1 MSKKMWNKI
10 FKSKTNKNSKS
21 LQAANKINKRSSI
34 YEEYQQL
41 NAALD
46 NVPINEKFKEN
57 SNAPPIEKLLLNDGD
72 KTATAQ
78 PTKIPQTNAF
88 SKVVN
93 TLTLKRSQNSNSNK
107 DLKNNNNEG
116 KEGKEKA
123 GKKSELE
130 IKKTKSCASL
140 ATSSETTSPND
151 KAINQSTINNYN
163 SSCSSSTDF
172 SPNNCLNSSVKPDQ
186 CSNSNSNV
194 NTPYQTNQQQLTA
207 TASSTTT
214 NATETTSAASLNL
227 KLNNKNINN
236 NNNNEYLACKQN
248 LTNPIQ
254 QQQQQQQQKR
264 LSKIVIVVK
273 KFDAS
278 TATTTEA
285 TSLTSSSTPTSESNI
300 KNLHNH
306 QFTIDCT
313 NNSFTNHDLKN
324 SNNSNKVLETSFLLT
339 APTKTPPPPPTAQRS
354 PTSLSSTET
363 LQIFATCNKLNDQN
377 QLSRNLS
384 NVIVN
389 QPNDVDHHQQQQQQQ
404 LHHLNSDYRK
414 LGFKVFDNG
423 NNITTPTE
431 EPDASLELVPCPI
444 CSRTFNPVT
453 LRKHVG
459 ICEKMTTK
467 KRNIFD
473 SSRQRREGTDL
484 ATYPLPKNFGLP
496 EKATSSTSITAAR
509 NERGQSPKP
518 AAQIS
523 SPNLTRKKPSED
535 LIRSTAR
542 ASMRK
547 AVSTNNNTTPTSTTA
562 ASTNFNR
569 DRMRSSERS
578 LTRSRGIQPPPAEQC
593 PHCERCFGIK
603 AYDRHVEWCKE
614 KALQAAIKQGS
625 SKNDGNVAKARL
637 EARTKYRAPCLKTKR
652 SMNREKYSG
661 LAGEE
666 HENDDT
672 TKTSKTNG
680 SKTQDNSLMSM
691 SMTSSMCSERKITN
705 STTAAKLNEPQETA
719 TYKEHTNIDN
729 CSVGSRKCTR
739 DKSQTPQLPP
749 TTTKKMNAV
758 AKATTEYKQQKQEES
773 IINLKIQMPELQ
785 LMGEQM
791 TAIAI
796 NKKLKVDALTAAN
809 IKPQKPKQL
818 QQQQQLP
825 DFKKHQ
831 QKATKKSNQKLK
843 TTDVEINLPV
853 ITSNISLEQK
863 KSVSDLSLKTM
874 RRRVNCLQAAAEET
888 AHKAFVND
896 HDNHVVN
903 NNVLNHYEM
912 KSKEKSEKLWPV
924 GGNKDDKESE
934 RKMTMEQYFER
945 EEQVLSLDKH
955 TTFKREEREGDI
967 GFSLPKKLTE
977 MEMLDSEKIVKTRE
991 KDSTNPIGD
1000 LCPLEEHQQSTDLL
1014 REQDLTMKQT
1024 YPDCDRDSDSEDA
1037 VNEILNSIPKL
1048 DIPTTPIKS
1057 LKKQKHLSEDVKKC
1071 SGKSTESEKRD
1082 KLKKSLRETE
1092 TKDSKVNENQIN
1104 NTKSDGNLNSSKQSL
1119 KNSEEEKDALEM
1131 EIYKDCLTDSD
1142 ELRRFQPKES
1152 KKDDLETLTDSKVDD
1167 DNSAELDL
1175 KILKSSFKSHTFIRD
1190 LKQTSYQ
1197 LKEFKDDSGQNKQK
1211 PLKYSKSSED
1221 LCGIK
1226 TNPQNSTSPIK
1237 RNTKSQ
1243 SKHLKESPGTPRTP
1257 KALRLPRLG
1266 TPPPAQLSRT
1276 APTTPKSET
1285 SERLKSL
1292 NICPTKRKKVL
1303 RQTVSCSN
1311 SLPMKAVLPFPNDTL
1326 KLCGV
1331 ISAPQLKSIGL
1342 KENNVNESVRV
1353 EKLEYNEE
1361 NNIDFMK
1368 DEEEKEEEHKEI
1380 KVIKE
1385 PPLMPQ
1391 LKRNKSFTVS
1401 GLPDNYDPFLSAKR
1415 QLEELCSPTND
1426 SADISTTPQT
1436 PQLPSLPATPNSNN
1450 NNNNSSISK
1459 MSTSLILSSSTPNN
1473 TNNTTPNLMTTSQI
1487 PQQTQK
1493 TPTLARSSSFRRTSS
1508 LRGPRRSPM
1517 LSTRPPL
1524 FAQKHRPTIQRGLSD
1539 EGPISTNFLKPEEYD
1554 EMPVRSVCVNDFAV
1568 NKSPRVVRRDTSAS
1582 NRKQPL
1588 KLNINAANAS
1598 GSSAAASPNTME
1610 AEVVASNSTASKYVS
1625 KTDSL
1630 AVFLKYEHELEKLNQ
1645 TAADNELKKETILE
1659 VKTPSTADSIT
1670 TTPVANLDGPLNAK
1684 ELKDKSNNLSKQNSA
1699 KNIKADI
1706 LAGPECNEV
1715 NVKNTNEMEINKYG
1729 QQRLTPLSSKPATP
1743 LSKPQTPQVLQQPTA
1758 SLTPLNV
1765 KTNVEQKSAPKSP
1778 KPVALSSIFGGDN
1791 NKTVKN
1797 SSHLYAERK
1806 NSMGSDYIDPKLI
1819 NKCDNLPINLNLK
1832 RTDFKHSDSDT
1843 SETRVEQFSSSS
1855 SSDSA
1860 APAKK
1865 TTTATSLQQH
1875 TKFLPTVKQQQQQQ
1889 PEQHHIPQQQQQQP
1903 LNNSQRNSAE
1913 GRNLLKRRIRLGRNQ
1928 FLYDASP
1935 EGDSCCSADDEGA
1948 NRSSLEGE
1956 TLLQHNLLREHEK
1969 AFERLTS
1976 QQVNPVD
1983 APFIPPLPAFD
1994 DFDFEEFLSSFENDE
2009 EQFPLFKDCREFL
2022 MNRTSKKQRSMLM
2035 TNSATQ
2041 NQNNTHSNTH
2051 NIHNSNNN
2059 NNNSTNF
2066 KKSSSPQT
2074 FPPLTP
2080 QTHTS
2085 GSGQHFQF
2093 PSLPQHPKNL
2103 FNSFSLNTRSRNKY
2117 DELTATTSNT
2127 KSTDTFCLNTNTEQ
2141 FKDHNSLNQKRE
2153 IFISIETEQNDLDKS
2168 PISPNSIRHM
2178 VGNPQT
2184 VVEVE
2189 VDAAHDNKFSKI
2201 SDDDE
2206 GGELGQNMCRTKNF
2220 SAHSMLERLPNVQ
2233 LNNAKNL
2240 MQKMQEDFRQMGDEM
2255 AGNLRLTTTAPMDVN
2270 MNSKVNM
2277 MAATRKTNRTA
2288 GTPSGDAY
2296 GDSDELSSLDG
2307 YPLSSPNSRLGVS
2320 SKTSADSAYGSLS
2333 RQRSSELTNQRNS
2346 NRSRP
2351 LTSNTANCLLNRP
2364 LTEESSLG
2372 RSRQLSASSSSSSEH
2387 ALPPLTNS
2395 NSFHKQQQQQQQ
2407 LYNNNNNNTDLEELR
2422 RYERHSNNNNNNYDL
2437 PPSHVSLTGATNS
2450 HTNLET
2456 LQQYPSN
2463 STMSSSMKVSKFC
2476 HECGSRFLLE
2486 QAKFCMDCGV
2496 KRIVL

>member
-1 MSKKMWNKI
+1 MEASEVLYSTPTAAAELATTNALSTEMSLTPTTQTKLLQQQQPTPLSPLVITTTTTAAAHSPAAAAAAPVTPTTPRTTTHTPREIPTMYFLDQIKKMWNKI

-93 TLTLKRSQNSNSNK
+93 TLTLKRSQNSNN
-107 DLKNNNNEG
+107 
-116 KEGKEKA
+116 
-123 GKKSELE
+123 
-130 IKKTKSCASL
+130 
-140 ATSSETTSPND
+140 
-151 KAINQSTINNYN
+151 
-163 SSCSSSTDF
+163 
-172 SPNNCLNSSVKPDQ
+172 
-186 CSNSNSNV
+186 
-194 NTPYQTNQQQLTA
+194 
-207 TASSTTT
+207 
-214 NATETTSAASLNL
+214 
-227 KLNNKNINN
+227 
-236 NNNNEYLACKQN
+236 
-248 LTNPIQ
+248 
-254 QQQQQQQQKR
+254 
-264 LSKIVIVVK
+264 
-273 KFDAS
+273 
-278 TATTTEA
+278 
-285 TSLTSSSTPTSESNI
+285 
-300 KNLHNH
+300 
-306 QFTIDCT
+306 
-313 NNSFTNHDLKN
+313 
-324 SNNSNKVLETSFLLT
+324 
-339 APTKTPPPPPTAQRS
+339 
-354 PTSLSSTET
+354 
-363 LQIFATCNKLNDQN
+363 
-377 QLSRNLS
+377 
-384 NVIVN
+384 
-389 QPNDVDHHQQQQQQQ
+389 
-404 LHHLNSDYRK
+404 
-414 LGFKVFDNG
+414 NG

-691 SMTSSMCSERKITN
+691 SMTSSMCSE
-705 STTAAKLNEPQETA
+705 
-719 TYKEHTNIDN
+719 
-729 CSVGSRKCTR
+729 
-739 DKSQTPQLPP
+739 
-749 TTTKKMNAV
+749 
-758 AKATTEYKQQKQEES
+758 
-773 IINLKIQMPELQ
+773 
-785 LMGEQM
+785 
-791 TAIAI
+791 
-796 NKKLKVDALTAAN
+796 
-809 IKPQKPKQL
+809 
-818 QQQQQLP
+818 
-825 DFKKHQ
+825 
-831 QKATKKSNQKLK
+831 
-843 TTDVEINLPV
+843 
-853 ITSNISLEQK
+853 
-863 KSVSDLSLKTM
+863 
-874 RRRVNCLQAAAEET
+874 
-888 AHKAFVND
+888 
-896 HDNHVVN
+896 
-903 NNVLNHYEM
+903 
-912 KSKEKSEKLWPV
+912 
-924 GGNKDDKESE
+924 
-934 RKMTMEQYFER
+934 
-945 EEQVLSLDKH
+945 
-955 TTFKREEREGDI
+955 
-967 GFSLPKKLTE
+967 
-977 MEMLDSEKIVKTRE
+977 
-991 KDSTNPIGD
+991 
-1000 LCPLEEHQQSTDLL
+1000 
-1014 REQDLTMKQT
+1014 
-1024 YPDCDRDSDSEDA
+1024 
-1037 VNEILNSIPKL
+1037 
-1048 DIPTTPIKS
+1048 
-1057 LKKQKHLSEDVKKC
+1057 
-1071 SGKSTESEKRD
+1071 
-1082 KLKKSLRETE
+1082 
-1092 TKDSKVNENQIN
+1092 
-1104 NTKSDGNLNSSKQSL
+1104 
-1119 KNSEEEKDALEM
+1119 
-1131 EIYKDCLTDSD
+1131 
-1142 ELRRFQPKES
+1142 
-1152 KKDDLETLTDSKVDD
+1152 
-1167 DNSAELDL
+1167 
-1175 KILKSSFKSHTFIRD
+1175 
-1190 LKQTSYQ
+1190 
-1197 LKEFKDDSGQNKQK
+1197 
-1211 PLKYSKSSED
+1211 
-1221 LCGIK
+1221 
-1226 TNPQNSTSPIK
+1226 
-1237 RNTKSQ
+1237 
-1243 SKHLKESPGTPRTP
+1243 
-1257 KALRLPRLG
+1257 
-1266 TPPPAQLSRT
+1266 
-1276 APTTPKSET
+1276 
-1285 SERLKSL
+1285 
-1292 NICPTKRKKVL
+1292 
-1303 RQTVSCSN
+1303 
-1311 SLPMKAVLPFPNDTL
+1311 
-1326 KLCGV
+1326 
-1331 ISAPQLKSIGL
+1331 
-1342 KENNVNESVRV
+1342 
-1353 EKLEYNEE
+1353 
-1361 NNIDFMK
+1361 
-1368 DEEEKEEEHKEI
+1368 
-1380 KVIKE
+1380 
-1385 PPLMPQ
+1385 
-1391 LKRNKSFTVS
+1391 S

-2496 KRIVL
+2496 KPPSTMKKMKKSLSKALKNLTNL